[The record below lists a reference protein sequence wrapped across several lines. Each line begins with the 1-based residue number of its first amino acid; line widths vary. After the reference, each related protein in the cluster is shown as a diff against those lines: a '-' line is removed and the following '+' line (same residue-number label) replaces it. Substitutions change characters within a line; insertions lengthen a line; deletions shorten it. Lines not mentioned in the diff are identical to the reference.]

1 MKLSNTILKA
11 TLLGI
16 VILATVIVSLYGYRD
31 IPLEE
36 LKTKYAPAPS
46 AFISVKGMDVHF
58 RDEGNSADSIPIVL
72 LHGTGSSLHTFED
85 WTIQLKQDYRIIRMD
100 LPAYGLTG
108 PFPGRNY
115 SIDNYVDFLLA
126 FLKSAGVKKCVLA
139 GNSLGGNIAWSFTLK
154 YPAMVDKLILIDASG
169 YPVKTQSLPL
179 AFRIAQTPIIKNV
192 LTFITPR
199 FIAKSSIENVYADK
213 NKVTEALVDRYF
225 ELTLRAGNRRAFVD
239 KFEMKKDSLAPNNIK
254 SIQQK
259 TLLLWGGQD
268 LLIPVEVAQQFHND
282 LPNDTLV
289 IMPNVG
295 HLPME
300 ESPGQSLE
308 AVVSFLKD
316 PL

>member
-1 MKLSNTILKA
+1 MKLSNTSLKA

-169 YPVKTQSLPL
+169 YPVKAQSLPL

-268 LLIPVEVAQQFHND
+268 LLIPVEVAEQFHND

>member
-169 YPVKTQSLPL
+169 YPVKAQSLPL

-268 LLIPVEVAQQFHND
+268 LLIPVEVAEQFHND

>member
-213 NKVTEALVDRYF
+213 KKVTEALVDRYF

-259 TLLLWGGQD
+259 TLLLWGSQD

>member
-169 YPVKTQSLPL
+169 YPVKAQSLPL

>member
-199 FIAKSSIENVYADK
+199 FIAKSSVENVYADK

>member
-169 YPVKTQSLPL
+169 YPVKAQSLPL

-199 FIAKSSIENVYADK
+199 FIAKSSVENVYADK

>member
-268 LLIPVEVAQQFHND
+268 LLIPVEVAEQFHND

>member
-259 TLLLWGGQD
+259 TLLLWGSQD